1 MPQMIAAPTFQLPQL
16 QAFSGGAQ
24 YTEAAANLADQLLKA
39 YLKKQEL
46 NKGEA
51 ASSELADLLA
61 VMDVS
66 QNPSISAGPVQD
78 PSAYAAPS
86 QADQYDFLAKGL
98 LGSKL
103 TQNKEMGQEMLI
115 QALLKEPPELTREEK
130 IGDVLQGVATT
141 KQVPAFGPLAD
152 PEQAF
157 SATGTTEFPLSPAE
171 QTKADYDAVR
181 AAGLQDMTLAQKR
194 AEMEITRDLEPKKP
208 QPDRTHKSFRDGQT
222 WEETQNWDPT
232 QNAWITDEKSAR
244 PVDDEA
250 YRLDL
255 IGNITTNQLLPQ
267 QTLIPDDATAE
278 ERTMITAADSY
289 HNLTE
294 KIKLLTNHPEH
305 GNLLK
310 MDEVKDLK
318 EEKEAA
324 RLIFQGPTAEEQLA
338 LDVKREEA
346 LSLVSP
352 QTVPVSEEKLAQEIK
367 LKQTPVLGP
376 GERFRKDPTTGEVTD
391 EIELVPGS
399 ANWRKRNASRQKALR
414 AYKEFDAKTENNLA
428 RIDRVVDFYDESW
441 LAQKG
446 LLGVGAIIPASMWKE
461 ISNEIMSLRGVIGFD
476 QLQAMREVS
485 PTGGALG
492 QVSTFELDNLQAIL
506 GRLDP
511 KDPAGL
517 VRNLRQIRDIYSGM
531 TGNLRDAYNKDY
543 GLLGDE
549 YMIKEPEAKG
559 KDTILRWDPKLDDGK
574 GSVVEEER

>member
-24 YTEAAANLADQLLKA
+24 TTEAVANLANQLLQA

-51 ASSELADLLA
+51 ASSELADIMTEIQFSRDPRLSL
-61 VMDVS
+61 
-66 QNPSISAGPVQD
+66 GPVQD
-78 PSAYAAPS
+78 PSAYAAPP
-86 QADQYDFLAKGL
+86 QAEQYQL
-98 LGSKL
+98 L
-103 TQNKEMGQEMLI
+103 TD
-115 QALLKEPPELTREEK
+115 ALLDSEFSQNRAR
-130 IGDVLQGVATT
+130 GVDLQMQ
-141 KQVPAFGPLAD
+141 K
-152 PEQAF
+152 
-157 SATGTTEFPLSPAE
+157 LSQP
-171 QTKADYDAVR
+171 VV
-181 AAGLQDMTLAQKR
+181 
-194 AEMEITRDLEPKKP
+194 PKKP
-208 QPDRTHKSFRDGQT
+208 PADRTQKYFKDGQT
-222 WEETQNWDPT
+222 WEVMENWDAT
-232 QNAWITDEKSAR
+232 ENAWVRDEKSAR

-255 IGNITTNQLLPQ
+255 IGNITTNQLLSQ
-267 QTLIPDDATAE
+267 QTPIPDDATAE
-278 ERTMITAADSY
+278 QRTMITAADSY

-310 MDEVKDLK
+310 MDEVKDLE

-324 RLIFQGPTAEEQLA
+324 RLIFQGPTAEEQLQTE
-338 LDVKREEA
+338 VRREEA
-346 LSLVSP
+346 LSKVSP
-352 QTVPVSEEKLAQEIK
+352 QAVPVSEERLRQDIQKM
-367 LKQTPVLGP
+367 QTPVLGP
-376 GERFRKDPTTGEVTD
+376 GERFKKDPTTGEVTD

-428 RIDRVVDFYDESW
+428 RIDRVVDFYDDDW
-441 LAQKG
+441 LSKKG
-446 LLGVGAIIPASMWKE
+446 LLALGAVIPGLEWKT
-461 ISNEIMSLRGVIGFD
+461 IQNEIMSLRGVIGFD

-574 GSVVEEER
+574 GSIVEEER